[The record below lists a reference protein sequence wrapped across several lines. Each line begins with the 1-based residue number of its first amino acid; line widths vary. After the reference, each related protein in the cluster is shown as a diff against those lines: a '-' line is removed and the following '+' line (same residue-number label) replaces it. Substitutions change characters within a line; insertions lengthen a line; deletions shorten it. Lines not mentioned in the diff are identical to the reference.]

1 MSLRAP
7 ERSRPGFCIGV
18 NYHPSNTG
26 CQYWQQWD
34 AGLIEGDLRKIADSG
49 FNTVRF
55 FIFWADFEPQP
66 GVYDEEKIEHL
77 GEFVTISKDLGL
89 YCLPSLLTIWMNG
102 QLFDLPWR
110 NGRDLWTDSYM
121 VQRQIAFVT
130 RLVTALKRYNNIYA
144 YDIGDEIMHVDE
156 TSSTKLPRDV
166 VAQWQQTLADVIRSE
181 HPGSLVV
188 QANEASAAS
197 GRHHFSPENSSALD
211 MIAIHGFPVW
221 TELGIESVSC
231 YKSSSYV
238 PFLVRYCRQYGSVL
252 VDELGSYGCDDQAA
266 GDYLRAV
273 LPSTLANGACGV
285 NVWCWQDFKTTEKPY
300 ALHPGERFVGLLDGV
315 GRPKPSFVTC
325 QAFINTLKERQS
337 LTIPS
342 APIGIYMAE
351 SGNIPDDTYL
361 YRNRSNL
368 PTAFYTYLLLKR
380 AHLPFEFTR
389 GNFSKYR
396 MIVCPS
402 RHHITHDE
410 QVMLMNY
417 VAEGGVLYYSTAE
430 YVNGFGGESLF
441 GIRLRDFTRSPE
453 SMGEF
458 TWQGQHYPVYWSAD
472 KPIPVIEETTAT
484 VLATYPNKTPAF
496 TRHDLGE
503 GTAFYLNCPFENQL
517 NKPYRLYD
525 RPWHHLHASI
535 ATIADIR
542 RELYVDHPGV
552 EIAELIDGNR
562 RGWFLINHT
571 PESINIRIHRDSAK
585 PEVATLPAK
594 DILVVECDT
603 TSESYPTERPV
614 ASQPV

>member
-1 MSLRAP
+1 MSHRAP
-7 ERSRPGFCIGV
+7 ERSQPRFCIGV

-77 GEFVTISKDLGL
+77 REFVTISKGLGL

-110 NGRDLWTDSYM
+110 NGRDLWTDFYM

-130 RLVTALKRYNNIYA
+130 KLVNALKHYNNIYA

-156 TSSTKLPRDV
+156 TSSTTLPRDV
-166 VAQWQQTLADVIRSE
+166 VAQWQQTLADVIRNE
-181 HPGSLVV
+181 HLGSLVV

-197 GRHHFSPENSSALD
+197 GRHHFSPENSGALD

-238 PFLVRYCRQYGSVL
+238 PFLVQYCRQYGSVL

-273 LPSTLANGACGV
+273 LPSVLANGACGV
-285 NVWCWQDFKTTEKPY
+285 NVWCWQDFKTTDKPY
-300 ALHPGERFVGLLDGV
+300 ALHPGERFVGLLDGH
-315 GRPKPSFVTC
+315 GRPKPSFGTC
-325 QAFINTLKERQS
+325 QAFINMLKERQN
-337 LTIPS
+337 LTVPS
-342 APIGIYMAE
+342 APIGIYMGE
-351 SGNIPDDTYL
+351 SGNMPNDTYL
-361 YRNRSNL
+361 YRTRSNL

-389 GNFSKYR
+389 DNFSKYR
-396 MIVCPS
+396 MIICPS
-402 RHHITHDE
+402 RRQITHEE
-410 QVMLMNY
+410 QAMLMNY
-417 VAEGGVLYYSTAE
+417 VAEGGVLCYSTAE
-430 YVNGFGGESLF
+430 YVNGFGGEDLF
-441 GIRLRDFTRSPE
+441 GIRLKDFTRSSE
-453 SMGEF
+453 SMKEF
-458 TWQGQHYPVYWSAD
+458 TWQGQHYPVYWSTD
-472 KPIPVIEETTAT
+472 EPIPVIEETTAT
-484 VLATYPNKTPAF
+484 VLATYPNNTPAF

-503 GTAFYLNCPFENQL
+503 GTAFYLNSPFESQL

-525 RPWHHLHASI
+525 RSWHHLYASI
-535 ATIADIR
+535 ATMVDIR

-552 EIAELIDGNR
+552 EAAELKDGNR
-562 RGWFLINHT
+562 RGWVLINHT
-571 PESINIRIHRDSAK
+571 SESISTQIHRDSAK
-585 PEVATLPAK
+585 PEMATLSAK
-594 DILVVECDT
+594 DIFVVECDT
-603 TSESYPTERPV
+603 TVESYPTERPV